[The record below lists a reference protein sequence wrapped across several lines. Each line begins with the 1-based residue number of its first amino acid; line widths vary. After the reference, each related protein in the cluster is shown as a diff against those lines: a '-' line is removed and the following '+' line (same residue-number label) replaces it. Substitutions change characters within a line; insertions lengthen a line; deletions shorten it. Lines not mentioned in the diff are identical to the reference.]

1 MEDEEF
7 QSAKAILTRHYI
19 TNIYFLL
26 KLFFMQTKIYSKVI
40 RISNLL
46 YECFGISNLSV
57 SFQSMQ
63 CETQYAL

>member
-26 KLFFMQTKIYSKVI
+26 KLFFMQTKIYKVMNT
-40 RISNLL
+40 NL
-46 YECFGISNLSV
+46 ESA
-57 SFQSMQ
+57 M
-63 CETQYAL
+63 